1 MYHGGARHGWVMVH
15 ASSNRSGWCLFT
27 KELDRFLSGSNTLWV
42 EGRTSDEAVGG
53 GPTDGGGQWEEI
65 FQNQYLA
72 KVMEF

>member
-53 GPTDGGGQWEEI
+53 GPTDGGGQNGKKSFKI
-65 FQNQYLA
+65 NN
-72 KVMEF
+72 